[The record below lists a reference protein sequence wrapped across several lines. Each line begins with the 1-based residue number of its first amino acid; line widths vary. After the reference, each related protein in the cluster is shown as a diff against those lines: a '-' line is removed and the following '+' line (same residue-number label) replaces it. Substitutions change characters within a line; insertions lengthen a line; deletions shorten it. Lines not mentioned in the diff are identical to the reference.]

1 MRLNELK
8 DKIMKLISVYPGPV
22 IGCLT
27 GLLAGLLIITFGPL
41 KLILLVV
48 CILLGT
54 FLGYVITNRMKE

>member
-1 MRLNELK
+1 VKELK
-8 DKIMKLISVYPGPV
+8 DRIMKLISDYPGAV

-27 GLLAGLLIITFGPL
+27 GLLVGLLIITFGPL

-54 FLGYVITNRMKE
+54 FLGYVVTTRMKE